1 MTENPSCML
10 SLSLLYPQLAARYLD
25 ISDLMPAHR
34 PPILAAH
41 EAVKMHTSYGARF
54 ECL

>member
-1 MTENPSCML
+1 ML

-25 ISDLMPAHR
+25 IPDLMPAHR

-41 EAVKMHTSYGARF
+41 EAVKMHTSHGVRF